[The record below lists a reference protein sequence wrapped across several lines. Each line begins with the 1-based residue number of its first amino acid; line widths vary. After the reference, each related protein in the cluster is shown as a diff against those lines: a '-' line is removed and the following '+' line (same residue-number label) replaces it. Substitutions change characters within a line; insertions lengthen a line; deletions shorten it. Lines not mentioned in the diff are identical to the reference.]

1 MLRHVSP
8 SSSSALDESPPKIL
22 EKRRRRPICCLLSSR
37 LRCKAIY
44 GDDRKEALMPI
55 PELMTAEEPRE
66 TLLFVPVIS
75 ALRTRI
81 VLQPSRS
88 PARRFDLNLQLRGH
102 SHEN

>member
-1 MLRHVSP
+1 
-8 SSSSALDESPPKIL
+8 
-22 EKRRRRPICCLLSSR
+22 
-37 LRCKAIY
+37 
-44 GDDRKEALMPI
+44 MPI